1 MEAGFSLGSNL
12 GDRAANIE
20 SALEALFDG
29 NDIAFLKSSSIY
41 QTPPWGVTDQPA
53 FLNAC
58 AVGETELAPDTL
70 LARVKMIERDL
81 GRQPGRRWGPRLIDI
96 DILFLGNRE
105 LAAEDLAIPHRELF
119 NRAFVL
125 IPLAE
130 IRPDLVLSGRRI
142 ADAAATFANEPVERV
157 SPPWSPASAH
167 DR

>member
-12 GDRAANIE
+12 GDRRANIDA
-20 SALEALFDG
+20 ALAALFKSG
-29 NDIAFLKSSSIY
+29 DIAFTAASSIY
-41 QTPPWGVTDQPA
+41 ETRPWGVTDQPA

-58 AVGETELAPDTL
+58 AVGDTDLPAETL
-70 LARVKMIERDL
+70 LARIKMIERAL
-81 GRQPGRRWGPRLIDI
+81 GRQPGERWGPRLIDI
-96 DILFLGNRE
+96 DILYLGTRE
-105 LAAEDLAIPHRELF
+105 VHAEDLAIPHRELF

-142 ADAAATFANEPVERV
+142 GDAAASFGDEPVRPV
-157 SPPWSPASAH
+157 APPWSPPSPH